1 MRLKIL
7 SLCFCLS
14 LIIKP
19 CLANHHNPIETLQKL
34 QEVQDQIAR
43 GDLKALDAQLR
54 ILSELGAQLKH
65 MDEVFFSNPKNF
77 YIVLLYLV
85 HGGNPEHV
93 RHILEQTPPE
103 EINKNLIEAIM
114 AYAQG
119 REGDFHAALNGGGAD
134 LDDANWPR
142 ALRASLYLA
151 LTPYIARKDP
161 ALAESRLDY
170 IRLVAP
176 GSLYEEA
183 ALRQQVKIIAKR
195 GDEEKLKILVRH
207 YATRFANSPYMRD
220 FWAEVA
226 ESLGL
231 MRNTLTTQSMERFLS
246 EMPEKL
252 RYPTYLRFAR
262 QALIEAKKDETIFYA
277 QEAQKLANSQ
287 ELSDN
292 LARFYQLAALSA
304 TEQAN
309 TVRQELQDIQL
320 ESLPPRDRPLMV
332 AARNVAET
340 IAAHF
345 NVTNAQAH
353 DGQPE
358 IILSEEEEHD
368 SRIESILDPVQ
379 KKLDEI
385 DTLLENER

>member
-1 MRLKIL
+1 M
-7 SLCFCLS
+7 
-14 LIIKP
+14 
-19 CLANHHNPIETLQKL
+19 
-34 QEVQDQIAR
+34 
-43 GDLKALDAQLR
+43 
-54 ILSELGAQLKH
+54 
-65 MDEVFFSNPKNF
+65 
-77 YIVLLYLV
+77 
-85 HGGNPEHV
+85 
-93 RHILEQTPPE
+93 
-103 EINKNLIEAIM
+103 
-114 AYAQG
+114 
-119 REGDFHAALNGGGAD
+119 
-134 LDDANWPR
+134 
-142 ALRASLYLA
+142 
-151 LTPYIARKDP
+151 
-161 ALAESRLDY
+161 
-170 IRLVAP
+170 
-176 GSLYEEA
+176 
-183 ALRQQVKIIAKR
+183 
-195 GDEEKLKILVRH
+195 
-207 YATRFANSPYMRD
+207 
-220 FWAEVA
+220 
-226 ESLGL
+226 
-231 MRNTLTTQSMERFLS
+231 S